1 VDDVYKAMEDLKNH
15 NIRVI
20 GTEPR
25 PGAHGKPV
33 IFIHP
38 KDCNGT
44 LVELEQA

>member
-1 VDDVYKAMEDLKNH
+1 MEDLKKH
-15 NIRVI
+15 NIRFI

>member
-1 VDDVYKAMEDLKNH
+1 MDDLKSH
-15 NIRVI
+15 SIHII